1 MTTSRA
7 TAGAMDVAARWLGH
21 VRGRNGGGPPQ
32 TLAIAGVLVAMVVTM
47 TFLNEHFLTQTN
59 LFNVARQVSL
69 IVIVGMGMTFLLTS
83 GGLDISVGAV
93 LAFSGCLAAGLCVA
107 GWPLFLAFAA
117 ASLAGGAIGLLH
129 GWLVVWGGMSPIIVT
144 LGTFFAVRGL
154 AFLYTDHVQGGT
166 SISLDLPANFTDIG
180 SGYVGEIPIPVIIA
194 AVAIVVFWVLFNKS
208 LLGKHTRAVGGNI
221 QAARLSGVRTGRVL
235 FIIYTM
241 TGLLAGF
248 CGVLLASRL
257 GSGQPGA
264 GNGFEFDVIIAVL
277 IGGTSLFGGK
287 GTIIGTVIGAL
298 ILGVLSNGLTL
309 QGVDSYWQQVIKG
322 SVLVLAVLFD
332 AKVRARRG
340 IT

>member
-1 MTTSRA
+1 M
-7 TAGAMDVAARWLGH
+7 
-21 VRGRNGGGPPQ
+21 
-32 TLAIAGVLVAMVVTM
+32 
-47 TFLNEHFLTQTN
+47 NEHFLTQTN
-59 LFNVARQVSL
+59 LFNVARQVSMV
-69 IVIVGMGMTFLLTS
+69 VIVGMGMTFLLTS

-107 GWPLFLAFAA
+107 GWPIYLAFAA
-117 ASLAGGAIGLLH
+117 ATLAGAAIGMLH

-144 LGTFFAVRGL
+144 LGTFFAVRGV
-154 AFLYTDHVQGGT
+154 AFLYTEHVQGGT
-166 SISLDLPANFTDIG
+166 SISLGLPDDFTDLG
-180 SGYVGEIPIPVIIA
+180 SGYFLDIPIPVIIA
-194 AVAIVVFWVLFNKS
+194 TASIVVFWLLFNRA

-221 QAARLSGVRTGRVL
+221 QAARLSGVRTGRIL
-235 FIIYTM
+235 FIIYTL

-298 ILGVLSNGLTL
+298 IIGVLSNGLTL
-309 QGVDSYWQQVIKG
+309 LSVDSYWQQVIKG